1 VKVAKVSGDS
11 TTKKKKERFSAM
23 LQSKRICE
31 VLGGF
36 VKESRLQRF
45 RETLDQRTQAVSLVL
60 ENLDCQ
66 HNVSA
71 VLRTADG
78 FGIHR
83 VDLIENGFAR
93 GSFSINRDVRLGIV
107 FCLCLNWL
115 CKYFFLNM
123 SNNSLHYFMDICELS
138 FFPAKDANGIL
149 GFRGFRTLGAG
160 WRKPRHWEERL
171 SQQK

>member
-1 VKVAKVSGDS
+1 MREGWPSFVGIVPHQKG
-11 TTKKKKERFSAM
+11 KKERFFAM

-60 ENLDCQ
+60 ENLGCP

-83 VDLIENGFAR
+83 VDLIENSFAR
-93 GSFSINRDVRLGIV
+93 GSFSLNNDVRLGNCIL
-107 FCLCLNWL
+107 LCVGIGFANT
-115 CKYFFLNM
+115 FF
-123 SNNSLHYFMDICELS
+123 
-138 FFPAKDANGIL
+138 
-149 GFRGFRTLGAG
+149 
-160 WRKPRHWEERL
+160 
-171 SQQK
+171 